1 MAKGLR
7 SKVKRRF
14 RTVKRMHVNEIIEK
28 PNVIKLN
35 KRIKHMLNNS
45 KWKVHIYEAAT
56 CWPCE
61 KVYKDLIK
69 PPNKFLHPGAYDEKA
84 VIPQHKIAKHIDF
97 RSEALPLSGFATIG
111 NRRKYKLTEKMEI
124 KNLYGNSIG
133 LNDDND
139 INKLIEDMH
148 KRSEEVMKAIKENG
162 EKE

>member
-35 KRIKHMLNNS
+35 KRIKLMLNN
-45 KWKVHIYEAAT
+45 K
-56 CWPCE
+56 

-69 PPNKFLHPGAYDEKA
+69 PPNKFLHPDDEKA

-139 INKLIEDMH
+139 ISKLIEDMH
-148 KRSEEVMKAIKENG
+148 KRSEEVMKAINENG
-162 EKE
+162 GKE